1 MIKFYYGCEVFFIIV
16 FDGYIIYVVMEY
28 FGMFFLYENFFK
40 SILFRYI
47 GSDVY
52 FFEEVGKMVYI
63 FIF

>member
-1 MIKFYYGCEVFFIIV
+1 MVEKVIKFYYGCEVFFSIV

-28 FGMFFLYENFFK
+28 FGMFFLFENFFK
-40 SILFRYI
+40 SI